1 MDSFRSKII
10 PATTILAGVV
20 VLWYVFAV
28 ILNAPFQRD
37 LDQRGNETPGT
48 VEFIGKTLSQPKP
61 TLPAPHQVAV
71 NFFENTF
78 LRSVTSSR
86 SLVYN

>member
-10 PATTILAGVV
+10 PVTSILAAVV
-20 VLWYVFAV
+20 VAWYVFAV
-28 ILNAPFQRD
+28 VLNAPFQRD
-37 LDQRGNETPGT
+37 LDQRANETPGT

-78 LRSVTSSR
+78 LR
-86 SLVYN
+86 

>member
-10 PATTILAGVV
+10 PVTSILAGVV

-37 LDQRGNETPGT
+37 LDARANETPGT
-48 VEFIGKTLSQPKP
+48 VEFIGKTLS
-61 TLPAPHQVAV
+61 
-71 NFFENTF
+71 
-78 LRSVTSSR
+78 
-86 SLVYN
+86 